1 MNIGRVAEFTTPTP
15 AAKPETTVE
24 QSAKKNTTS
33 AADRPHTDR
42 YEAKSEASYTPAY
55 TKASSKTQSQ
65 SDSSQDK
72 GIAVSKPKSFVAAKN
87 EAFQT
92 MVADIIGKQSGAAYN
107 AIMKD
112 AFQIQNGTIDDYWS
126 ADATAQR
133 IYDFARSLA
142 GDDDSKLETLRAAV
156 QKGFKAAGAS
166 FSKSTGM
173 SGLPSICQDTYGKV
187 MNMFDDWKKES
198 GDTTKSGDSTFKPSG
213 YSVTN
218 KKHDSSTKTSG
229 YSVTN
234 KDNETAKAE

>member
-133 IYDFARSLA
+133 IYDFARALA

-234 KDNETAKAE
+234 KDNETANAE